1 MARGTV
7 VPAGQSTTSDFNI
20 PKKHWIDCYNFLFRH
35 LLLPRNNPYDLG
47 DLSFPVAPSAV

>member
-47 DLSFPVAPSAV
+47 DLSFPVAPSVV